1 MLFKNLFKNPFKNK
15 PNKSEDESKE
25 LEPRVKSLEE
35 RLKDDRNQLSTVWI
49 NASTALLLAVISGIF
64 SLINSYISSSKFGD
78 IQKQQQKLEER
89 QQEIE
94 NIVTNLKVLE
104 GDIKN
109 KNANPIEVKA
119 RLNKDQVP
127 LLKVELSMGENKQT
141 GKNIGGYNLHIL
153 QRESGFGTK
162 YYYQGSTTFIPDQTT
177 DVDVAL
183 GSKNDI
189 NKTYEILVV
198 ANKDS
203 SYQKTNGV
211 KTFEV
216 PPGPVLAGLVVK
228 RVE

>member
-1 MLFKNLFKNPFKNK
+1 MWPINLFRNK
-15 PNKSEDESKE
+15 LNKSEDASNSPT
-25 LEPRVKSLEE
+25 LEQRVESLEISV
-35 RLKDDRNQLSTVWI
+35 KDNQNVVKTAWIGFFGLLS
-49 NASTALLLAVISGIF
+49 AAVITGIF
-64 SLINSYISSSKFGD
+64 SVYANMQ
-78 IQKQQQKLEER
+78 IQALQQQQQKLEER

-203 SYQKTNGV
+203 SYKKTNGV